1 MEDLTIFEG
10 VFDHLM
16 QQIEAGENEE
26 EILNYLNKSIL
37 EARLKTSKNPSYF
50 VMTINMNSSV
60 SVRGDAQK
68 RRDLLSIILRSGFPT
83 ALIFCQELP
92 GKFETEVVPDPKK
105 YDYRRTKNETAVVWN
120 KSRFAGSSKGL
131 GAANTDIKKLG
142 KESFGTRKNASQLL
156 SRISMVKLKP
166 LRAEHD
172 ESILAVSFHGRYRG
186 KTKEERIKT
195 FNILVKFLNK
205 VIKLRGI
212 NSYIIGGDFNFDT
225 QEVEPPKNV
234 VVPNFELSPRSQE
247 KKQKSGRFIPNK
259 DNFICYPH
267 KAVIITWS
275 RALVFCDE
283 NDKSSDLT
291 EEEHETVNKSLTS
304 ETTKTTNA
312 TASGATG
319 TTEASEATKETKAT
333 DLLDHDPVVGVLV
346 FLPPPKE
353 VRQDLSKT
361 FEKMSMSDS
370 QKGADAAYPGT
381 K

>member
-1 MEDLTIFEG
+1 MFENLTK
-10 VFDHLM
+10 
-16 QQIEAGENEE
+16 QIDAGENQE
-26 EILNYLNKSIL
+26 EILKDFDERIL
-37 EARLKTSKNPSYF
+37 GAPTETSKNLSYF

-68 RRDLLSIILRSGFPT
+68 RRDLLSIILRSAFPT

-92 GKFETEVVPDPKK
+92 GKFETEVVPGK
-105 YDYRRTKNETAVVWN
+105 YDWSRNKNETAVVWN
-120 KSRFAGSSKGL
+120 KSRFAGSSEGL
-131 GAANTDIKKLG
+131 DTTNSENLWEKL
-142 KESFGTRKNASQLL
+142 FGTRENASQLL
-156 SRISMVKLKP
+156 SRISMVKLTP
-166 LRAEHD
+166 LEAEHNK
-172 ESILAVSFHGRYRG
+172 SILAVSFHGRYRG
-186 KTKEERIKT
+186 KTKEKRIEA
-195 FNILVKFLNK
+195 FNNLVKFLNE
-205 VIKLRGI
+205 VIKLQHI
-212 NSYIIGGDFNFDT
+212 DSYIIGGDFNFDT
-225 QEVEPPKNV
+225 QEVEPPENV

-247 KKQKSGRFIPNK
+247 KKQKSSRFIPNK
-259 DNFICYPH
+259 DNFIWYPD
-267 KAVIITWS
+267 KAFIISWS
-275 RALVFCDE
+275 RALVFCDK

-291 EEEHETVNKSLTS
+291 EEEHETVHKSLTS

-361 FEKMSMSDS
+361 FENLSMSDS

-381 K
+381 EKL